1 MNPHILFVIDH
12 LANPEKYT
20 LDELKSSRESAWAAY
35 HASRKSAAYAAAATV
50 DAATATTTYWI
61 NEYFNITGEN
71 KQDYIDAIN
80 KDNKQ

>member
-20 LDELKSSRESAWAAY
+20 EKQLQDNRKAAGEAY
-35 HASRKSAAYAAAATV
+35 DAACYDAAA
-50 DAATATTTYWI
+50 DAESTAYWV
-61 NEYFNITGEN
+61 NEYFTTTGEN
-71 KQDYIDAIN
+71 KQDYVDKIN